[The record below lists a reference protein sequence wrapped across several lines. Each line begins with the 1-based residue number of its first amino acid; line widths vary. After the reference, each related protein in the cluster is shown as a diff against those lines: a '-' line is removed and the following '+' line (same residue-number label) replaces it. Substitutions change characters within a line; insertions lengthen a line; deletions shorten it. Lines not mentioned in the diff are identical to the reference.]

1 MNDMQNLYEQLKPKF
16 RKELDES
23 ANRYD
28 SVSRIKYTLMSKT
41 LWSELKI
48 STVKDLILFTSIDT
62 RDIGINAMLYGNTI
76 LDES

>member
-1 MNDMQNLYEQLKPKF
+1 MQNLYEQLKPKF

-23 ANRYD
+23 AGKYE
-28 SVSRIKYTLMSKT
+28 SVNRIKYLLMANVN
-41 LWSELKI
+41 WSELNI
-48 STVKDLILFTSIDT
+48 QTVKDLILFTSIDT